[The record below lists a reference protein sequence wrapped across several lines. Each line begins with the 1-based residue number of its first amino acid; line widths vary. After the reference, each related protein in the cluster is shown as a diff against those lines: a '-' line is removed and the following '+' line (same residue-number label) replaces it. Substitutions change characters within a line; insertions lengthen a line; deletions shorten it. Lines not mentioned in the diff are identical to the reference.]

1 MECNMELKYF
11 VNKAR
16 QKWKNNSHVNLI
28 FNVWFNGN
36 TKYKELQKNSK
47 LSNICDDNYL
57 LLANKSEV
65 KKLTKV

>member
-36 TKYKELQKNSK
+36 TKYKELQKK
-47 LSNICDDNYL
+47 QQIKQYL
-57 LLANKSEV
+57 C
-65 KKLTKV
+65 